1 MKTRAHPGCAT
12 DPVPWKDLPPEILEK
27 IALSRKADGA
37 GVLVRLLQTC
47 KSWHMSLQLVEN
59 SLWYVI
65 GLAHFPS
72 LRSILDIVDTG
83 ISPRD
88 LHRKRLLGVRAHCPQ
103 VEPPGLGPP
112 MTEYIFSY
120 EVSYDGELLGEASG
134 SYRSSAK
141 IIAQPPLALPARG
154 WLCALHDGLRLRVFV
169 TRRSDL
175 SSIMLADVGADCE
188 PTAARHQVIGME
200 ESLVAP
206 PTALGITT
214 SLLSCIEVVG
224 GDQCAHLNVADVAEL
239 ELSVGADFGWC
250 EREDD
255 GTWVDSGDLT
265 DVGVMKYLAHYA
277 PWP

>member
-1 MKTRAHPGCAT
+1 MKTRARPGCAT

-47 KSWHMSLQLVEN
+47 KSWHTSLQLAEN
-59 SLWYVI
+59 SLWWVI

-72 LRSILDIVDTG
+72 LRSMLHITSSCTLI
-83 ISPRD
+83 PARD
-88 LHRKRLLGVRAHCPQ
+88 LYRKRLLGVRAHCRQ

-134 SYRSSAK
+134 SYDSLAK
-141 IIAQPPLALPARG
+141 ITAQPPRALPAKG
-154 WLCALHDGLRLRVFV
+154 WLHALHDRLRLRAFV

-175 SSIMLADVGADCE
+175 STIMLADDGADCVPADPE
-188 PTAARHQVIGME
+188 HACILMKDTMVIASFFEEGTTAGF
-200 ESLVAP
+200 LV
-206 PTALGITT
+206 
-214 SLLSCIEVVG
+214 SIEVLG
-224 GDQCAHLNVADVAEL
+224 GDLCEHLSQLNNVLEMQVCASFSWYDEVDCGS
-239 ELSVGADFGWC
+239 LS
-250 EREDD
+250 E
-255 GTWVDSGDLT
+255 
-265 DVGVMKYLAHYA
+265 VGVRRYLAHYA

>member
-1 MKTRAHPGCAT
+1 MKTRARPGCAT

-37 GVLVRLLQTC
+37 GVLIRLLQTC
-47 KSWHMSLQLVEN
+47 KSWHTSLQLVEN
-59 SLWYVI
+59 SLWWDI

-88 LHRKRLLGVRAHCPQ
+88 LYRKRLLGVRAHCPQ

-134 SYRSSAK
+134 SYQSLAK
-141 IIAQPPLALPARG
+141 ITAEPPLALPAKG
-154 WLCALHDGLRLRVFV
+154 WLRALCDRLRLRAFV

-175 SSIMLADVGADCE
+175 STIMLADVGADSVPADPEQACILMKE
-188 PTAARHQVIGME
+188 SVVIASFFMKG
-200 ESLVAP
+200 
-206 PTALGITT
+206 TT
-214 SLLSCIEVVG
+214 VGFHASIEVLG
-224 GDQCAHLNVADVAEL
+224 GHLCEHLSQLNNVLEMQVCAHF
-239 ELSVGADFGWC
+239 SWC
-250 EREDD
+250 DKD
-255 GTWVDSGDLT
+255 AHGDPDDSGSLSDH
-265 DVGVMKYLAHYA
+265 GVMSYLAHYA